1 MAEISAQLVKQL
13 RDLTGAGMME
23 CKKALVEANGDFNEA
38 QVILRKRGLAT
49 AAKKASRSAREGV
62 IGFHLS
68 PAADLAVLVEV
79 NCETDFV
86 AKTDDFQK
94 LVQEITQIIL
104 EKRPA
109 TVEELKKLPSLSEPS
124 LTVEELLKALIAK
137 VGENMGVP
145 RFAVCNAKGVLGGY
159 VHPGAK
165 IVSVVDVT
173 FTKPETKSNPAFA
186 ELVNDLAMQVAAAA
200 PQFLSRGEVSP
211 EALAKEKEIQR
222 ARALAEGKPEKIV
235 DKVVEG
241 RLGKFYSEVCLLD
254 QPFIKDDAVSISQLL
269 ANKSKEL
276 GEQIGI
282 ASFVRYKVG
291 ETAAAEEPPAE

>member
-23 CKKALVEANGDFNEA
+23 CKKALVEANGDFSEA

-49 AAKKASRSAREGV
+49 AAKKASRTAREGL
-62 IGFHLS
+62 IGFYLS

-86 AKTDDFQK
+86 AKTSDFQK
-94 LVQEITQIIL
+94 LVEEVTQIIVD
-104 EKRPA
+104 KRPS
-109 TVEELKKLPSLSEPS
+109 TVEELRQLPSNSEPGS
-124 LTVEELLKALIAK
+124 TVDSRITALIAK
-137 VGENMGVP
+137 IGENMGIP
-145 RFAVCNAKGVLGGY
+145 RFTIHQAKGVLGGY

-165 IVSVVDVT
+165 LVSVVDVLCS
-173 FTKPETKSNPAFA
+173 KPEVRDRPGFA
-186 ELVNDLAMQVAAAA
+186 ELVNDLAMQVAASA
-200 PQFLSRGEVSP
+200 PQFLSRNDVSP

-254 QPFIKDDAVSISQLL
+254 QPFIKDDSISVSQLL
-269 ANKSKEL
+269 ANKSREL
-276 GEQIGI
+276 GGEITV
-282 ASFVRYKVG
+282 AAFLRYKVG
-291 ETAAAEEPPAE
+291 ETATAGEPAAE

>member
-23 CKKALVEANGDFNEA
+23 CKKALVEANGDFEEA

-49 AAKKASRSAREGV
+49 AAKKASRSAREGL
-62 IGFHLS
+62 IGLHVS
-68 PAADLAVLVEV
+68 PQADSAVLVEV

-94 LVQEITQIIL
+94 LVDEIVQLIV
-104 EKRPA
+104 EKQPA
-109 TVEELKKLPSLSEPS
+109 TVDDLKKLPSKSDPS
-124 LTVEELLKALIAK
+124 LTVEGRLTELIAK
-137 VGENMGVP
+137 IGENMGIP
-145 RFAVCNAKGVLGGY
+145 RFIVYRAKGVLGTY

-165 IVSVVDVT
+165 LVSLVDVVCSN
-173 FTKPETKSNPAFA
+173 PETKSRPEFA
-186 ELVNDLAMQVAAAA
+186 ELVNDLAMQVAAAS
-200 PQFLSRGEVSP
+200 PQFLSRADVSA

-222 ARALAEGKPEKIV
+222 ERALAEGKPEKIV

-254 QPFIKDDAVSISQLL
+254 QPFIKDDSVSITQLL
-269 ANKSKEL
+269 ANKGKEL
-276 GEQIGI
+276 GGEISL
-282 ASFVRYKVG
+282 AAFVRYKVG
-291 ETAAAEEPPAE
+291 ETAPAEEAAAE